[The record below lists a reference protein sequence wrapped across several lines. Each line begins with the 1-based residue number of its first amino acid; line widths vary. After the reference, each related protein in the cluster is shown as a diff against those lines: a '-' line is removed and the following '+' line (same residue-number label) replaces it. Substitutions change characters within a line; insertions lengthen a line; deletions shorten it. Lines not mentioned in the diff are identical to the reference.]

1 MNGQSARQP
10 TNLKQSQAIAPA
22 FAGAGQ
28 GGGAPGG
35 TPVASAPTTDLV
47 RQYLQEIGRVPM
59 LSDQE
64 EVLLGRQVQRAQ
76 ALERQRVDGD
86 WEGWAQRC
94 GLDPAELRQAL
105 QRGRRA
111 RGRMIQAN
119 LRLVVS
125 VAKKYQRRGI
135 DLLDLVQEGTLG
147 LERAVE
153 RFDPARG
160 FRFSTYAYW
169 WIRQGI
175 TRAITTQGKAIRL
188 PSHINEK
195 LSRIRSA
202 QAELRERLGRTPSLE
217 EIGQEVAMPAE
228 GIRSLLQALPQP
240 VPLEHR
246 VGRDQDT
253 PLGDLLED
261 PRSNPETGL
270 MREALRADLHQLL
283 QRLSPREAAVIRQ
296 RFGLD
301 DDQPRTLT
309 EIGQRMCLSRERVR
323 QLESRA
329 LGKLRHPGN
338 WCRVRDY
345 LGSFES

>member
-1 MNGQSARQP
+1 M
-10 TNLKQSQAIAPA
+10 
-22 FAGAGQ
+22 
-28 GGGAPGG
+28 
-35 TPVASAPTTDLV
+35 ASTLTSDPV
-47 RQYLQEIGRVPM
+47 RQYLQEIGRVP
-59 LSDQE
+59 LLTDQE
-64 EVLLGRQVQRAQ
+64 ELLLARQVRRAL
-76 ALERQRVDGD
+76 ALEQQRGDGAY
-86 WEGWAQRC
+86 EGWAQRC
-94 GLDPAELRQAL
+94 GLAQPQLRQAL

-111 RGRMIQAN
+111 RSRMIQAN

-175 TRAITTQGKAIRL
+175 TRAIATQGRAIRL
-188 PSHINEK
+188 PSHLSEK
-195 LSRIRSA
+195 LSRIRTA
-202 QAELRERLGRTPSLE
+202 QQELRERLGRMPALE
-217 EIGQEVAMPAE
+217 EIGQELAMSPD
-228 GIRSLLQALPQP
+228 GIRSLLQALLQP
-240 VPLEHR
+240 VPLERR

-261 PRSNPETGL
+261 PLSNPETGL
-270 MREALRADLHQLL
+270 MREALQADLHQLL
-283 QRLSPREAAVIRQ
+283 ERLSPREADVIRQ

-309 EIGQRMCLSRERVR
+309 EIGVRMCISRERVR

-329 LGKLRHPGN
+329 LGKLRQPYN
-338 WCRVRDY
+338 RCRMRDY